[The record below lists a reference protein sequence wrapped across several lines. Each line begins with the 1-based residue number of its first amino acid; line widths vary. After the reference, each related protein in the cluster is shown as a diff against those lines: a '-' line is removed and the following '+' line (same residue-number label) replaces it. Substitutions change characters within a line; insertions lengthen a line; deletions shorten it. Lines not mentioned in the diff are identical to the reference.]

1 MVVPPMH
8 HKMNK
13 FLSAIL
19 LTVAIAT
26 VQQVQ
31 AANYSAGAKIGSPG
45 SSASFSLK
53 NNLQFR
59 SDDQLQTRFEISV
72 STADTVEGRTFAGTE
87 YNKSDTGNNWS
98 ARTTVDWFPFTDGNR
113 FFVSAGLDFNESRF
127 TADANRSMS
136 YSIGNQAVNPGENIS
151 TNLDIDYNNPI
162 SPFLGI
168 GWGNR
173 IGRNSGLSFLAE
185 IGVLI
190 LSGDVD
196 VKLEVTDPDNRISD
210 ADINMEKKQIEK
222 QIDSFGGLVS
232 IGVLYHF

>member
-1 MVVPPMH
+1 M
-8 HKMNK
+8 
-13 FLSAIL
+13 
-19 LTVAIAT
+19 
-26 VQQVQ
+26 
-31 AANYSAGAKIGSPG
+31 
-45 SSASFSLK
+45 
-53 NNLQFR
+53 
-59 SDDQLQTRFEISV
+59 
-72 STADTVEGRTFAGTE
+72 
-87 YNKSDTGNNWS
+87 NKSDTGNNWS

-127 TADANRSMS
+127 TADANSSMS
-136 YSIGNQAVNPGENIS
+136 YSIGNQAVNPSDNIS

-173 IGRNSGLSFLAE
+173 IGRNSGFSFLAE

-196 VKLEVTDPDNRISD
+196 VKLEVTDPDNRVSD

-222 QIDSFGGLVS
+222 QIDSIGGLVS
-232 IGVLYHF
+232 IGVFVSFLMVATQTSSSN